1 MVNECGITLYF
12 RNDRIHIRK
21 RTVEVLNHPA
31 YVQLFINEGKKQL
44 FIQSSTKNKDAF
56 RVYYKPESKKKASKE
71 TGNTVPTDNQA
82 GSQESQG
89 KICADNL
96 IYEDNSS
103 TIKYKNISANPTT
116 NAFEKDMNG
125 QYVRALTQRAEENP
139 DDEEME
145 TVIRPERFY
154 VNAKSLL
161 DYLAK
166 VIGVSRQ
173 SDSLR
178 YVGELLPDGETV
190 YIDLTRYE
198 VIPHENIMQENIQ
211 QEKMTQGTMIPGTMV
226 QEKIPHDGAAAS
238 ASQMPTE
245 GQEHEQR
252 SI

>member
-71 TGNTVPTDNQA
+71 TGNTLPTDNQA

-116 NAFEKDMNG
+116 
-125 QYVRALTQRAEENP
+125 
-139 DDEEME
+139 
-145 TVIRPERFY
+145 
-154 VNAKSLL
+154 SLW
-161 DYLAK
+161 
-166 VIGVSRQ
+166 
-173 SDSLR
+173 
-178 YVGELLPDGETV
+178 
-190 YIDLTRYE
+190 
-198 VIPHENIMQENIQ
+198 
-211 QEKMTQGTMIPGTMV
+211 
-226 QEKIPHDGAAAS
+226 
-238 ASQMPTE
+238 
-245 GQEHEQR
+245 
-252 SI
+252 

>member
-1 MVNECGITLYF
+1 MVDECGISLYF

-21 RTVEVLNHPA
+21 RTIEVLNHPA

-56 RVYYKPESKKKASKE
+56 RVYYKPEVKKKLSTK
-71 TGNTVPTDNQA
+71 TVNTAPLDNQT
-82 GSQESQG
+82 GSQESCE

-96 IYEDNSS
+96 IHGDNSS
-103 TIKYKNISANPTT
+103 TIKYNNVSENPTA
-116 NAFEKDMNG
+116 NAAEKDMNG
-125 QYVRALTQRAEENP
+125 QNNRVMQRQLEENT
-139 DDEEME
+139 DVVEAAME

-178 YVGELLPDGETV
+178 YIGELLPDGKTV
-190 YIDLTRYE
+190 YIDLTHYE
-198 VIPHENIMQENIQ
+198 IIPYESITHDNIP
-211 QEKMTQGTMIPGTMV
+211 QEK
-226 QEKIPHDGAAAS
+226 
-238 ASQMPTE
+238 
-245 GQEHEQR
+245 
-252 SI
+252 